1 MFRLLNIFDERAIGS
16 LRKFIIEVTVPFL
29 IFKNLFKANVSDLNQ
44 VFPAALSFFILTGF
58 FTLLPLL
65 FIKLFGTHFKLTEE
79 LKNTYLF
86 STFMGNYAF
95 LGWGI
100 IYSFYGERGF
110 TRAVFFTMFFW
121 VVFLFWG
128 FVLLY
133 FKNKRVKENKDN
145 SFIKTAIIKAVP
157 PLIAAILG
165 MILNVINLNI
175 PDVLWNFILEFA
187 ALTIPMILF
196 TIGLNFK
203 LRIKLSKFKI
213 VIFTSVFRLILGFV
227 LGLFTIFFIKI
238 ILPIDNLT
246 IKIVLLESIMPTAT
260 MSVFFIDFTNID
272 KELMAS
278 VITLSTLFA
287 LITIPMWF
295 FVIENLI

>member
-1 MFRLLNIFDERAIGS
+1 MFRLLNVFDERAVGS

-29 IFKNLFKANVSDLNQ
+29 IFKNLFNANVSDLSQ
-44 VFPAALSFFILTGF
+44 VFPAALSFFIVTGL
-58 FTLLPLL
+58 FTFLPLL
-65 FIKLFGTHFKLTEE
+65 FVKSFGTYFKLTEK

-121 VVFLFWG
+121 IVFLFWG

-133 FKNKRVKENKDN
+133 LKNKKIKEGKNDV
-145 SFIKTAIIKAVP
+145 FIKKALTKAVP

-165 MILNVINLNI
+165 MSLNLINLKI

-203 LRIKLSKFKI
+203 LKIKLNKLKI
-213 VIFTSVFRLILGFV
+213 VIFTSVSRLILGFV
-227 LGLFTIFFIKI
+227 LGLLTVFFIKI
-238 ILPIDNLT
+238 ILPIDDLT

-260 MSVFFIDFTNID
+260 MSVFFIDFTSID

-278 VITLSTLFA
+278 IITLSTLFS